1 MSKIRITIEANYNH
15 EVTLESLG
23 IEPDDCTFIE
33 ELEEKI
39 QDAVDQMAAGEIVI
53 SQWEWVD

>member
-1 MSKIRITIEANYNH
+1 MSKIRITVEANYDQ

-23 IEPDDCTFIE
+23 IETEECTAE
-33 ELEEKI
+33 EVEQMI

-53 SQWEWVD
+53 SQWEWV